1 MNFSK
6 LNNLKSIPTIIL
18 LLIVLFVATT
28 SATAQTTSSP
38 YSRYGIGDISRKGLG
53 QGFAMGGTFIGL
65 QNDTTQMFFINNG
78 NPASYSNMR
87 LVTAELGA
95 NYNRLTLQDAVDK
108 KTVNTASLSHIALAF
123 QIKKWWGASVG
134 LVPFSSVGYKISDEQ
149 DIANIGTVKFLYE
162 GKGGINQVYF
172 GNGIKPLYA
181 LPRNYQLSDKYRTLK
196 SIKHADNTPK
206 TCQEIFEDSQK
217 IRKTLNRKKFMQ
229 SLSLGA
235 NASYLF
241 GNMENTR
248 RSVFPST
255 LYAFNTRTGTNTRVD
270 GLYFDYG
277 LQMSYTIDSVKK
289 MSVISETTILH
300 NLPPIRVITSSKDTS
315 RSYKFFERMT
325 GKNIIRDTT
334 LLPDPDSIRVTYRK
348 DTACPYYKYRDLKE
362 NVKIMFGA
370 TFSSQTNMEATI
382 DSLSYSYFN
391 NSIGYE
397 IVKDTIENT
406 KGHQGKITIPMSF
419 GFGIAIKKGDKWM
432 IAADI
437 AIQNW
442 SDYSAFGQSQGLKNS
457 LRTSLGAQFI
467 PDSRPSATYFKR
479 AHYRLGVRYMQT
491 ALELKSTPLNE
502 YAGSFGIGFPVGRSY
517 ILQSFSMV
525 NIGVEVGQRGTLT
538 NGLIKENFI
547 KASVG
552 FTINDRWFQK
562 PKFD

>member
-181 LPRNYQLSDKYRTLK
+181 LPRNYMLSDKYRTLK

-277 LQMSYTIDSVKK
+277 MQMAYIVDSVKYK
-289 MSVISETTILH
+289 DNKDSCR
-300 NLPPIRVITSSKDTS
+300 PI
-315 RSYKFFERMT
+315 
-325 GKNIIRDTT
+325 
-334 LLPDPDSIRVTYRK
+334 
-348 DTACPYYKYRDLKE
+348 KYRDLKE

-432 IAADI
+432 IAADV

-467 PDSRPSATYFKR
+467 PDSKPSATYFKR

-491 ALELKSTPLNE
+491 ALELKSSQLNE